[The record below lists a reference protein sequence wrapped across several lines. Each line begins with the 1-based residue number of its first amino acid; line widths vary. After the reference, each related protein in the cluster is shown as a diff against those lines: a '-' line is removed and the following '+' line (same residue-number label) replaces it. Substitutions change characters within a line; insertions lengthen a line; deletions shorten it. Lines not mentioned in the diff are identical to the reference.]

1 MSLTDA
7 DLFLAEIAAAFVD
20 AGREVQ
26 VDAAARTL
34 DVSTDAAPITS
45 PTTAAPSDLPTGTS
59 AASGSSD
66 APGSSSTSGSSGS
79 SGSSDSSD
87 SSDDGARARP
97 PARVLVVLHPLSR
110 AVTLYATHPARVPG
124 DAVARVRELAARVS
138 ADEAVVTLELDSASH
153 VVSVR
158 HALALGAAHPDDD
171 TLRDLVTAA
180 LGEVE
185 DGLARLTPA
194 VESVLAGT
202 DPTSAAATART
213 STLPTP

>member
-7 DLFLAEIAAAFVD
+7 DLFLAEIVAAFVD

-34 DVSTDAAPITS
+34 DVSTDAAPTTS
-45 PTTAAPSDLPTGTS
+45 PAAATPSDPPTASGTS
-59 AASGSSD
+59 AA
-66 APGSSSTSGSSGS
+66 
-79 SGSSDSSD
+79 SDSSD
-87 SSDDGARARP
+87 SSDEPGSSSRSGSSSASGSSGDGARARP
-97 PARVLVVLHPLSR
+97 PARVLVVLHPLAR

-124 DAVARVRELAARVS
+124 DAVARIRELAARVS

-158 HALALGAAHPDDD
+158 HALVLGAAQPDDD
-171 TLRDLVTAA
+171 TLRDLVAAA
-180 LGEVE
+180 LDEVE
-185 DGLARLTPA
+185 DGLGRLTPA

-202 DPTSAAATART
+202 DPASAAATART